1 MDKND
6 GHGQF
11 FRLINDENLN
21 FLDSAFIVTNQ
32 LYGKIEE
39 SIARKSQYFG
49 AFLDDYLPV
58 QNTSNENIP
67 ISSYYSSCKN
77 YFGSKSYERLNNISQ
92 RQRCPMILPENSD
105 PHTVKGTPQEQ
116 WIDDLAY
123 QFALTIKSK
132 NYQLKSELQKY
143 KIKITYNIILIQI
156 ELILIQKLSF
166 VRNYDWQWKRREEK
180 GHGKFNYKN
189 SYPKNK
195 FSACYKLFRIR
206 NLLINKHKNHCS
218 VIKMWHIICHIL
230 YVRTNLYI
238 KCFIS
243 TKICIRMCLILVIIQ
258 YHI

>member
-1 MDKND
+1 
-6 GHGQF
+6 
-11 FRLINDENLN
+11 
-21 FLDSAFIVTNQ
+21 
-32 LYGKIEE
+32 
-39 SIARKSQYFG
+39 
-49 AFLDDYLPV
+49 
-58 QNTSNENIP
+58 
-67 ISSYYSSCKN
+67 
-77 YFGSKSYERLNNISQ
+77 
-92 RQRCPMILPENSD
+92 MILPENSD

-143 KIKITYNIILIQI
+143 KIKITYNIILNQI